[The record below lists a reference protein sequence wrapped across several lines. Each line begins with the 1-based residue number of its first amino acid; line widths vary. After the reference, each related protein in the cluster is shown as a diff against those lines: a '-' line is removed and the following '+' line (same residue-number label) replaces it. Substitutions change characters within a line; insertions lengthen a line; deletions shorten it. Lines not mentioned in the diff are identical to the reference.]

1 MKKIL
6 FESKDKVG
14 TITIN
19 NPEKMNCLDM
29 EMLETLAD
37 VLFKIK
43 KMPGV
48 NVLVIQ
54 GAGDQ
59 AFSTGGNLKA
69 FGKLKEFNEVKD
81 WIKFGNEVFNL
92 LDDMPMATI
101 ASIQGYAMGGGLELA
116 LTCDL
121 RFATENSIFSM
132 PELNHGWVPGWG
144 GLSRLRRLVGEAKA
158 KEVIMLG
165 EHISAKSA
173 LQFGLVNKVCMADEL
188 KLLVNETALN
198 LSKIDPFV
206 MELSK
211 NALMDQGRSTWGNDL
226 LYDALATY
234 YSKI

>member
-19 NPEKMNCLDM
+19 NPAKMNCLDM
-29 EMLETLAD
+29 EMLEALAD

-43 KMPGV
+43 KKPGV
-48 NVLVIQ
+48 NVLAIQ
-54 GAGDQ
+54 GAGDK

-69 FGKLKEFNEVKD
+69 FGELKEFNEVKD
-81 WIKFGNEVFNL
+81 WIKYGNEVFNI
-92 LDDMPMATI
+92 LDDMPIATI

-116 LTCDL
+116 LACDL
-121 RFATENSIFSM
+121 RFATENSIFAM

-158 KEVIMLG
+158 KEIIMLG
-165 EHISAKSA
+165 ERISADDA
-173 LQFGLVNKVCMADEL
+173 LKFGLVNKVCQSGKLNEL
-188 KLLVNETALN
+188 VEQIGQK

-206 MELSK
+206 MEMSK
-211 NALMDQGRSTWGNDL
+211 NALMDQGRTTWGNDL